1 MLLWLQNVLLP
12 DELERLRRLAASE
25 TFVDGRGTA
34 GKLVSDVKRNE
45 ELDPSR
51 KRREELN
58 AVFFGAVNRNQTFI
72 VGARPKRILPPI
84 ISRYKPGMTYGDHVD
99 NAIGNPTD
107 DPVRIDLSMTLFLS
121 DPASYGGGEL
131 VIHTEYGTQKI
142 KLPAGDAI
150 VYPTTFLH
158 HVAPVTEGVRLAAI
172 AWMQSLVRDAE
183 KRKML
188 YDVSVLAEWVHKKVP
203 PQSAEAHLMEKI
215 RMNLLRMWVD

>member
-12 DELERLRRLAASE
+12 DELERLRRLAAGE
-25 TFVDGRGTA
+25 TFVDGRVTA
-34 GKLVSDVKRNE
+34 GRLVSDVKRNE
-45 ELDPSR
+45 EIDLPR

-58 AVFFGAVNRNQTFI
+58 AVFFAAVHRNQTFL

-84 ISRYKPGMTYGDHVD
+84 ISRYKPGMAYGDHVD
-99 NAIGNPTD
+99 NAVGRPTD
-107 DPVRIDLSMTLFLS
+107 DPIRIDLSMTLFLS

-131 VIHTEYGTQKI
+131 VIHTDYGTQKI

-172 AWMQSLVRDAE
+172 TWMQSLVRDAE

-203 PQSAEAHLMEKI
+203 AQSTEAHLVERI